1 MKESG
6 ESFDNDYDSDM
17 LDNVR
22 VTQHRAAENV

>member
-17 LDNVR
+17 LESHSTELQKMYNL
-22 VTQHRAAENV
+22 